1 MSKGIS
7 RELTWIVAGLWIAL
21 FFGWATDLWT
31 ITLLAY
37 FVFYVARQLYSI
49 KRFEQW
55 MKGSTKVP
63 YPPSSGLWGEL
74 SYLVSR
80 KQRSLEKHADLQ
92 FYKSEQFL
100 AASMTIPDAIISL
113 NEYNQIEWFNK
124 SAKKIFKLKHSDTG
138 RKIETLFRHP
148 DFIQY
153 LKSKHYGK
161 GMILQ
166 SLNGMPRV
174 FNIKLFPYF
183 KEHKLL
189 IVKDI
194 HELYNLAQIRRD
206 FVANASHE
214 LRTPL
219 TVLNGYLEVMID
231 SIEPSSTWQKPLE
244 QMHQQSYRMQSIIDD
259 LLTLSSM
266 ESETITGKQ
275 KQVNVP
281 QILQEMHIDAEQ
293 MSHGRHSIDFK
304 VDMTLALKGFEEPL
318 KSVFMN
324 LISNAIRYTPEN
336 KSIEVRWYHDKRGA
350 HFEVQDHGIGIAQ
363 EHLSR
368 LTERFYRVDTARS
381 RDTGGTGLGLAIVKH
396 ILERHH
402 AKLVVT
408 SQLGI
413 GSVFRCDFPNRAVV
427 LLQDS
432 DSESRDKKIPSR
444 S

>member
-1 MSKGIS
+1 
-7 RELTWIVAGLWIAL
+7 
-21 FFGWATDLWT
+21 
-31 ITLLAY
+31 
-37 FVFYVARQLYSI
+37 
-49 KRFEQW
+49 
-55 MKGSTKVP
+55 
-63 YPPSSGLWGEL
+63 
-74 SYLVSR
+74 
-80 KQRSLEKHADLQ
+80 
-92 FYKSEQFL
+92 
-100 AASMTIPDAIISL
+100 
-113 NEYNQIEWFNK
+113 
-124 SAKKIFKLKHSDTG
+124 
-138 RKIETLFRHP
+138 
-148 DFIQY
+148 
-153 LKSKHYGK
+153 
-161 GMILQ
+161 
-166 SLNGMPRV
+166 
-174 FNIKLFPYF
+174 
-183 KEHKLL
+183 
-189 IVKDI
+189 
-194 HELYNLAQIRRD
+194 
-206 FVANASHE
+206 
-214 LRTPL
+214 
-219 TVLNGYLEVMID
+219 
-231 SIEPSSTWQKPLE
+231 
-244 QMHQQSYRMQSIIDD
+244 
-259 LLTLSSM
+259 
-266 ESETITGKQ
+266 
-275 KQVNVP
+275 
-281 QILQEMHIDAEQ
+281 LQEMHIDAEQ

-304 VDMTLALKGFEEPL
+304 VDMNLALKGFEEPL